1 MAYWLKLIGTND
13 NPIDRVEVFGEEYVD
28 SSVGADEWIDD
39 TDKIL
44 LYATGHQIVY
54 ASADVTGRPYD
65 SGRARWPA
73 RVDVRYRQPPRPL
86 DHGIHVNEIKDLGH
100 DLLQELIHK
109 SYIAISEEEF
119 NRGEELLARQNQ

>member
-13 NPIDRVEVFGEEYVD
+13 NPIDRVEVFNDEYVD

-54 ASADVTGRPYD
+54 ASAAVTSRPYD
-65 SGRARWPA
+65 SGHARWPA
-73 RVDVRYRQPPRPL
+73 RVDIHYRQLPRAL

-100 DLLQELIHK
+100 NLLAELNHK
-109 SYIAISEEEF
+109 SYISISEEEF
-119 NRGEELLARQNQ
+119 VRGEELLEHQNK